1 MTRMRDFILAGMI
14 IAVMAAASSC
24 GGSAAKPH
32 ASASPSSAKASAS
45 SSPGTV
51 NGAPAEPPPAGY
63 KWAGS
68 AAQGVWFAVPRT
80 WAALN
85 LAKISASR
93 ATRRLAFK
101 GVSSS
106 YLKTVLAGLSQRHAI
121 FVADLA
127 SAVRSPHQFA
137 TNGSAFCTPTA
148 LVPGAS
154 SSSAL
159 KAALRAEY
167 AKIHAHVLGIR
178 TATVGGHPGIK
189 ADITITSTAGLTV
202 TEAQYVIL
210 TQSGRLCTVTLSTDK
225 PTAFRQTLRKIGG
238 TIRVS

>member
-1 MTRMRDFILAGMI
+1 MHPAGWPVI
-14 IAVMAAASSC
+14 GVGAVATWQDGAPQ
-24 GGSAAKPH
+24 SAAL
-32 ASASPSSAKASAS
+32 
-45 SSPGTV
+45 T
-51 NGAPAEPPPAGY
+51 
-63 KWAGS
+63 
-68 AAQGVWFAVPRT
+68 
-80 WAALN
+80 
-85 LAKISASR
+85 
-93 ATRRLAFK
+93 
-101 GVSSS
+101 
-106 YLKTVLAGLSQRHAI
+106 YLEIECLLGFLSQWLLRTVLAGLSQRHAI

-159 KAALRAEY
+159 TAALRAEY
-167 AKIHAHVLGIR
+167 AKFHEHVLAIR
-178 TATVGGHPGIK
+178 TATIGGHPGIK
-189 ADITITSTAGLTV
+189 ADIAITSTAGLTV

-225 PTAFRQTLRKIGG
+225 PTAFRQTLKKKIGG

>member
-1 MTRMRDFILAGMI
+1 MTWMRDSILAGVI
-14 IAVMAAASSC
+14 IAVTTAASSC

-32 ASASPSSAKASAS
+32 VSVSPSSAKTSAPSAS
-45 SSPGTV
+45 GTA
-51 NGAPAEPPPAGY
+51 NGAPNEPPPGGY

-68 AAQGVWFAVPRT
+68 AVQGVWFAVPDS

-85 LAKISASR
+85 LAKISAAKALS
-93 ATRRLAFK
+93 RLAFK

-106 YLKTVLAGLSQRHAI
+106 YLKTVLAELSRQHAI

-127 SAVRSPHQFA
+127 SAVRSPHRFA
-137 TNGSAFCTPTA
+137 TNGNAFCAPTA
-148 LVPGAS
+148 LVPSAS

-178 TATVGGHPGIK
+178 NATIDGQPGVK
-189 ADITITSTAGLTV
+189 ADFTITSTTGLTV
-202 TEAQYVIL
+202 TEAQYTVL
-210 TQSGRLCTVTLSTDK
+210 TQKSRLCTVTLSTDRSA
-225 PTAFRQTLRKIGG
+225 TFRRTFNKIGG
-238 TIRVS
+238 SIRVS